1 MNQKLLQHVT
11 SIAQRI
17 VKLVTYSPCRD
28 RLKITATG
36 VAQYFQMAAVHG
48 KKNKKQKKKIFSL
61 STKNLLFDY
70 FPPDLNVNTHQ

>member
-1 MNQKLLQHVT
+1 
-11 SIAQRI
+11 
-17 VKLVTYSPCRD
+17 
-28 RLKITATG
+28 
-36 VAQYFQMAAVHG
+36 MAAVHG